1 MFETQKIDS
10 FFSGEKNLLDEEEK
24 VFISRRTK
32 IVRFLKLFLPCLTA
46 LLLGLGI
53 ALFDFDTNNDTT
65 ISLADEEKIYF
76 EKFRMKNTVFEIT
89 ERDNQHST
97 LRADIVEEI
106 EPGKKLYNLV
116 NPDAETLDKGKIITL
131 SAETGTYNQNKQLLD
146 LKKKV
151 VANYNKE
158 MEAHTNSAS
167 YNFAKEYGYGNE
179 KIIGQGERGSFEA
192 DKFTFDKKKGIGTLI
207 KNVVIKSQDFELKS
221 PEKATLFLNDSK
233 FISTRATVKK
243 GKDILKGDTVTA
255 FFKDTKSFDID
266 KAYSNG
272 HTEIYSDGKKAF
284 ADRGEYQASTGLVK
298 LFDNV
303 KIVDTNGYTA
313 TADFG
318 IYNSAKK
325 LFTLQKNV
333 KVKDKNGYT
342 AIAENGIYDLNKKT
356 FTLEKN
362 VKIDKGTNVI
372 TAPKAI
378 YFQNKDEFRFYD
390 DVKVTQE
397 DNTATATSGVYF
409 VKKNIAELEGNVVIT
424 KKGNIVRGDKA
435 ISDFTTSKSRLIA
448 KNGGRISGKLIEST
462 LKEKK
467 DK

>member
-266 KAYSNG
+266 KAYSDG

-318 IYNSAKK
+318 IYDSAKK

>member
-32 IVRFLKLFLPCLTA
+32 VVRFLKLFLPCLTA

-313 TADFG
+313 TADSG
-318 IYNSAKK
+318 IYDSAKK

>member
-318 IYNSAKK
+318 IYDSAKK

>member
-221 PEKATLFLNDSK
+221 PEKATIFLNDSK
-233 FISTRATVKK
+233 FISTHATVKK

-313 TADFG
+313 TADSG
-318 IYNSAKK
+318 IYDSAKK

>member
-32 IVRFLKLFLPCLTA
+32 VVRFLKLFLPCLTA

-53 ALFDFDTNNDTT
+53 ALFDFDTNSDTT

-89 ERDNQHST
+89 ERDNQLST
-97 LRADIVEEI
+97 LRADVVEEI

-116 NPDAETLDKGKIITL
+116 NPDAKTLDKGKIITL
-131 SAETGTYNQNKQLLD
+131 SAETGTYNQNKQVLD

-167 YNFAKEYGYGNE
+167 YNFDKEYGYGNE

-192 DKFTFDKKKGIGTLI
+192 DKFTFDKKKGIGNLI
-207 KNVVIKSQDFELKS
+207 KNVVIKSQNFELKS

-233 FISTRATVKK
+233 FISTQATIKK

-318 IYNSAKK
+318 IYDSTKK

>member
-167 YNFAKEYGYGNE
+167 YDFAKEYGYGNE

-313 TADFG
+313 TADSG
-318 IYNSAKK
+318 IYDSAKK

>member
-266 KAYSNG
+266 KAYSDG

-448 KNGGRISGKLIEST
+448 KSGGRISGKLIEST

>member
-266 KAYSNG
+266 KAYSDG